1 MRENKKGKISLY
13 IKDAEWR
20 HDIELLALYDEA
32 SITDL
37 VSNALQAYANSR
49 AEDIDFMR
57 RQEQEITD
65 YKQRRSNHDG

>member
-1 MRENKKGKISLY
+1 MTEKNGAKLSVYVDDEMRGDLS
-13 IKDAEWR
+13 
-20 HDIELLALYDEA
+20 LLASMDKQ
-32 SITDL
+32 SVT
-37 VSNALQAYANSR
+37 ALTRKIIQEYLIAH